1 MNLAAN
7 AQDAMPHGGR
17 LSIETSELLID
28 EAYSKNKGDVAPGRH
43 VRLAVSDTGVGM
55 DKDTLER
62 VFEPF
67 FTTKAEGMGT
77 GLGLSTAYGIVKQ
90 HGGSID
96 VQSETAQ
103 GTCFAIY
110 FPVTDVPLS
119 HADHVEPSFGAIGE
133 ETVLVV
139 EDQDQVRK
147 LVCQHLRNLGYTV
160 LEAKDGV
167 SALRLASSYAG
178 VVHLLVSDVVLEG
191 MNGCE
196 LYDRLAG
203 ERPGIKVLF
212 MSGYAKDI
220 LSRHGVSDEGVAL
233 IQKPFTHQVFASRV
247 HDVLHR
253 V

>member
-1 MNLAAN
+1 M
-7 AQDAMPHGGR
+7 
-17 LSIETSELLID
+17 
-28 EAYSKNKGDVAPGRH
+28 
-43 VRLAVSDTGVGM
+43 SDTGVGM
-55 DKDTLER
+55 DREILER

-77 GLGLSTAYGIVKQ
+77 GLGLSTVYGIVKQ

-103 GTCFAIY
+103 GTCFVIY
-110 FPVTDVPLS
+110 FPATEVPLS
-119 HADHVEPSFGAIGE
+119 HADRVEPSFGAIGE

-147 LVCQHLRNLGYTV
+147 LVCQHLRSLGYAV
-160 LEAKDGV
+160 LEAKDGT
-167 SALRLASSYAG
+167 SALHLASGYDG

-191 MNGCE
+191 MNGRE
-196 LYDRLAG
+196 LYDRLAD

-220 LSRHGVSDEGVAL
+220 LSRHGVSGEGGAL

-253 V
+253 GP